1 MSPAIGGIVLGS
13 AALISGCQESAAPGN
28 KATPTAKA
36 PEPATPVE
44 VAERLVR
51 QRLGAAAEIRF
62 TGGRTFGREGVPV
75 VCGTYAEPGRPNQ
88 RYVAVSHIE
97 VWIEPDM
104 RPGQMDRAFEEFCK
118 DRGANA

>member
-1 MSPAIGGIVLGS
+1 LSAAIGGIVLGS
-13 AALISGCQESAAPGN
+13 AVLVAGCQQAAPPDN
-28 KATPTAKA
+28 KAATAAKA
-36 PEPATPVE
+36 PEPATPIE
-44 VAERLVR
+44 VAEGLVR

-88 RYVAVSHIE
+88 RYVAVSSIE

-104 RPGQMDRAFEEFCK
+104 RPGQMDLAFEEFCR
-118 DRGANA
+118 DQAANA